1 MMQTQNE
8 TQWTDAEW
16 RETKR
21 IDAFDAKQYD
31 KTVEELKALI
41 PQWLKDMNE
50 TQLYQMVSAWSEYQR
65 PPLPPVIYIQ
75 IVEDFIKGD
84 RNQDIKFETE
94 ADIEAAVE
102 ALEEPTEEP
111 EAIPLFKRV
120 DSILQTP
127 DQKYLIEPL
136 LPMKGVALVSA
147 LPAAGKTRLALSIA
161 ATIIKGGLLW
171 HKYLPEKHGSVYIVD
186 QENPTEY
193 LKDNLKHYGITAN
206 DNLFLAHF
214 EGLNIATDYTKI
226 RDAILFTPEKMPAL
240 IIFDSLIRM
249 HTADENS
256 AKEMNV
262 IMQAFRN
269 LSNDLDC
276 LVIILHHD
284 RKSAGSNLERARGST
299 DITAGVDVI
308 LSLTRS
314 GDEVKLTPLIKRGK
328 PTHSIELQDD
338 GIGFRVIDNRPVR
351 TNEQIIADILEGM
364 ELSTQEIKEAVDA
377 QGYTIG
383 RNQLTKL
390 LNKCFKTTRN
400 GRNIKWSIKV

>member
-1 MMQTQNE
+1 MLAQNE
-8 TQWTDAEW
+8 TEWTDAEW
-16 RETKR
+16 REVRR
-21 IDAFDAKQYD
+21 IDAFDSKQYD
-31 KTVEELKALI
+31 KVVAELKSLI

-50 TQLYQMVSAWSEYQR
+50 GQVYQMVSAWSEYQR
-65 PPLPPVIYIQ
+65 PTLPPVIYIP
-75 IVEDFIKGD
+75 IVEAFIKGD
-84 RNQDIKFETE
+84 RKQDVKFE
-94 ADIEAAVE
+94 
-102 ALEEPTEEP
+102 PEP
-111 EAIPLFKRV
+111 EPEPEIKAEAEDEPEPPALFKRV
-120 DSILQTP
+120 GDILQTP

-136 LPMKGVALVSA
+136 LPMKGVVLVSA

-161 ATIIKGGLLW
+161 AAVIKNTLLW

-193 LKDNLKHYGITAN
+193 LKDNMRHYGITEA
-206 DNLFLAHF
+206 DNLYIAHF
-214 EGLNIATDYTKI
+214 KGLNILTDYTKI
-226 RDAILFTPEKMPAL
+226 RDAILFTPEKMPTL

-256 AKEMNV
+256 AKEMNP

-308 LSLTRS
+308 LSLSRS

-328 PTHSIELQDD
+328 PAHSIELQDD
-338 GIGFRVIDNRPVR
+338 GIGFRVIDSRPIR
-351 TNEQIIADILEGM
+351 TNEEILSDVLEGK
-364 ELSTQEIKEAVDA
+364 ELSTQEIKEAVEA
-377 QGYTIG
+377 QGYSMG

-390 LNKCFKTTRN
+390 LNKYFKQIRQGKN
-400 GRNIKWSIKV
+400 VKWSAK

>member
-1 MMQTQNE
+1 MQTRNE

-16 RETKR
+16 REAKKL
-21 IDAFDAKQYD
+21 DAFDAKQYND
-31 KTVEELKALI
+31 IIVGLKALI

-50 TQLYQMVSAWSEYQR
+50 TQLYNMVSVWSEYQR
-65 PPLPPVIYIQ
+65 PPLPPIIYIP
-75 IVEDFIKGD
+75 IIESFIKNN
-84 RNQDIKFETE
+84 RNQDVKFE
-94 ADIEAAVE
+94 
-102 ALEEPTEEP
+102 PEP
-111 EAIPLFKRV
+111 EPEPEIKAAEEAEAPPLFKKIGA
-120 DSILQTP
+120 ILQTP

-136 LPMKGVALVSA
+136 LPMKGVALISA
-147 LPAAGKTRLALSIA
+147 LPAAGKTRIALSIGA
-161 ATIIKGGLLW
+161 AVVKQNTLLW

-193 LKDNLKHYGITAN
+193 LKDNMRHYGITEA
-206 DNLFLAHF
+206 DNLFIAHF

-299 DITAGVDVI
+299 DITAGVDII
-308 LSLTRS
+308 LSLSRS

-328 PTHSIELQDD
+328 PANPIELQDD
-338 GIGFRVIDNRPVR
+338 GIGFRVIDNRPIR
-351 TNEQIIADILEGM
+351 TNEQIVSDILEGV
-364 ELSTQEIKEAVDA
+364 ELSTQEIKEAVEA
-377 QGYTIG
+377 EGYSIG

-390 LNKCFKTTRN
+390 LNKHFKQIRQ
-400 GRNIKWSIKV
+400 GRSITWSTKE